1 MDKHNQDHKKKTSD
15 PKKADNKMNKNLKTE
30 PKKADAKKS

>member
-15 PKKADNKMNKNLKTE
+15 PKKTDNKMNKVSKND
-30 PKKADAKKS
+30 PKKADAKKN